1 MRKDIEDYLFERLV
15 PYREKREKGEEDK
28 KTYGDVFDKRTLLA
42 FYKILKRG
50 VKIVEFPISTGKE
63 ATVFRARRKNDD
75 LVAIKVYRITR
86 LNYKSLSRFID
97 GDDRFANVHK
107 TKDNIIFIWARKEFR
122 NLQTMHEFGV
132 RVPKPIDMWKNI
144 IVMDYIG
151 DEIRPAPL
159 MKDVMESLKKDIV
172 FEIIGE
178 MKKIVKSG
186 LIHGD
191 LSEYNVLIWNDMPY
205 IIDVGQAVPRNHP
218 LAEMLMARDIRNIL
232 RIAKK
237 FNIVM
242 NFEDILHELEVV

>member
-1 MRKDIEDYLFERLV
+1 MKEDVEDYLFKKIL

-28 KTYGDVFDKRTLLA
+28 KTYGDVFDRRTLMA

-63 ATVFRARRKNDD
+63 AVVFRGILNGNF
-75 LVAIKVYRITR
+75 VALKVYRLAR

-107 TKDNIIFIWARKEFR
+107 TKDNVVFLWARKEFR
-122 NLQTMHEFGV
+122 NLQTMYDGGV

-144 IVMDYIG
+144 IVMEYIG
-151 DEIRPAPL
+151 DETRPAPL
-159 MKDVMESLKKDIV
+159 MKDVMENLKKDFV
-172 FEIIGE
+172 FEIVEE
-178 MKKIVKSG
+178 MKKIIKSG

-191 LSEYNVLIWNDMPY
+191 ISEYNVLIWNDLPY

-218 LAEMLMARDIRNIL
+218 LSEMLLVRDVKNIIRIG
-232 RIAKK
+232 KK
-237 FNIVM
+237 LGVELDFKEVL
-242 NFEDILHELEVV
+242 DDLEVS

>member
-1 MRKDIEDYLFERLV
+1 MNKDIEDFLYRKVL

-28 KTYGDVFDKRTLLA
+28 KTYGDVFDRRTLLA

-63 ATVFRARRKNDD
+63 ATVFRGIRDD
-75 LVAIKVYRITR
+75 KFVALKVYCITR

-97 GDDRFANVHK
+97 GDDRFTKVHK
-107 TKDNIIFIWARKEFR
+107 TKDNIVFIWARKEFK

-132 RVPKPIDMWKNI
+132 RVPRPIDMWKNI
-144 IVMDYIG
+144 IVMEYIG

-159 MKDVMESLKKDIV
+159 MKDVIENLKKDFV
-172 FEIIGE
+172 FEIIEE
-178 MKKIVKSG
+178 MKKIIKAG

-191 LSEYNVLIWNDMPY
+191 ISEYNVLVWNNAPY

-218 LAEMLMARDIRNIL
+218 LASMLLSRDLKNIIRIG
-232 RIAKK
+232 KK
-237 FNIVM
+237 FGV
-242 NFEDILHELEVV
+242 NFDFKELLREMEVI